1 MNKPVQELTDSQL
14 DSVSGGGGSGVD
26 PLALIAVANSTESGP
41 DMALIMAETKAMTN
55 AKSQL
60 RTILYK
66 NG

>member
-1 MNKPVQELTDSQL
+1 MFLAAVA
-14 DSVSGGGGSGVD
+14 GVD

-60 RTILYK
+60 RTILK
-66 NG
+66 KHG